1 MQKKI
6 RILKVA
12 MVCFCV
18 YTGVMNCENLIFA
31 KGIVD
36 EPEAEIQMTY
46 ISRYSTNPIR
56 L

>member
-18 YTGVMNCENLIFA
+18 YMGVMNCENLIFA

-46 ISRYSTNPIR
+46 ISRYSTNLIR